1 MPTGMAAVVEGT
13 MARAARTPHEGE
25 RRALVMELK
34 RMLVAY
40 LERPANRYR
49 GEWSDRDV
57 CRQHGVSSAGGG
69 SVPY

>member
-13 MARAARTPHEGE
+13 MARAARTPHERE
-25 RRALVMELK
+25 RPALVMELK

-49 GEWSDRDV
+49 G
-57 CRQHGVSSAGGG
+57 
-69 SVPY
+69 